1 MSTRNARQHQLDRAV
16 VKTLRE
22 VGGRLVPEDAVVS
35 TVEIKVDFL
44 EPTRAEILDAIR
56 HAETEGRALGV
67 STETGRKFQ
76 ITEAGE
82 AWALANRL

>member
-1 MSTRNARQHQLDRAV
+1 MRNERQHSIDRAV
-16 VKTLRE
+16 VSVLRQAS
-22 VGGRLVPEDAVVS
+22 GRLVPEAALVS
-35 TVEIKVDFL
+35 AVEIKVDFL

-56 HAETEGRALGV
+56 HAETQGRALGV